1 MGWFSDLT
9 GDALGGI
16 SDELAGVDDAV
27 NENIPGGWTTL
38 ALLAGGYYYAPE
50 ISAYMNAAGSTVPA
64 SAVAAESSFVAADAA
79 QLAAQGLSQ
88 AQIEATLASTGIDSF
103 IAADAAQL
111 AAQGLSGSQI
121 SSTLAAAGSTAAASG
136 GLTAAQMANLAKAGI
151 SLAGVAGAANVA
163 GGTGGLGL
171 SQQDRS
177 GFSSGSANYSP
188 EYYQQ
193 IQSKYNQ
200 YMPQQA
206 GKDITTDLKN
216 WYETKYT
223 PGAGTSTSGTTGTGY
238 TTDQSMTNLNLVK
251 PIVPP
256 VAPLYSSLTAG
267 SSDSAIANAYSQFIA
282 QNGGNTAANR
292 QAANDYLIKLGVPQ
306 TQINAAYNTFLSKL
320 PASGNTPSSVAANAT
335 PAQIAQAFTAY
346 VQGQGGNTQ
355 ANRVAAAEY
364 LKSIGV
370 PVSTIEA
377 GYKSYLGTLP
387 ASGTT
392 ATTLNAN
399 ATPAQIAA
407 AYASYAS
414 GAGGDTAANKQAA
427 IEYLKNI
434 GVSDATIQA
443 AYPIYKSTYGGGGS
457 TGGGG
462 GMLTGGGGGD
472 DYTSLTGGSS
482 AADIAAAYADYVA
495 GAGGDTAA
503 NQAAAIDYLSGLGVD
518 QGTINAAYDVYK
530 G

>member
-1 MGWFSDLT
+1 MGFLSSLVSDPIGTIGGVGQKIIDTVKENPLEAA
-9 GDALGGI
+9 ALGAAGYYFYPQISAWVAPSTGEAVAGTAAGATAGAATSALTSAQLAKLGI
-16 SDELAGVDDAV
+16 TAAS
-27 NENIPGGWTTL
+27 
-38 ALLAGGYYYAPE
+38 LLAGG
-50 ISAYMNAAGSTVPA
+50 NAIANATEGTGS
-64 SAVAAESSFVAADAA
+64 
-79 QLAAQGLSQ
+79 
-88 AQIEATLASTGIDSF
+88 
-103 IAADAAQL
+103 
-111 AAQGLSGSQI
+111 
-121 SSTLAAAGSTAAASG
+121 
-136 GLTAAQMANLAKAGI
+136 
-151 SLAGVAGAANVA
+151 
-163 GGTGGLGL
+163 TGGLNL
-171 SQQDRS
+171 TTQDRS

-188 EYYQQ
+188 EYYAAL
-193 IQSKYNQ
+193 QSKYNQ
-200 YMPQQA
+200 YMPQDK

-223 PGAGTSTSGTTGTGY
+223 PSAGTTGTSGGTGY
-238 TTDQSMTNLNLVK
+238 TTDQSLTNLNLTK
-251 PIVPP
+251 PVIPP
-256 VAPLYSSLTAG
+256 VAPLYSGLTAG
-267 SSDSAIANAYSQFIA
+267 SSDTAIANAYSQFIA

-292 QAANDYLIKLGVPQ
+292 QAANDYLIKIGIPQ
-306 TQINAAYNTFLSKL
+306 SQINTAYNTFLSKL
-320 PASGNTPSSVAANAT
+320 PASGNTPSSIAANAT

-377 GYKSYLGTLP
+377 GYKSYLGSLP
-387 ASGTT
+387 ASGSS
-392 ATTLNAN
+392 AATLNAN

-414 GAGGDTAANKQAA
+414 SAGGDTAANKQAA
-427 IEYLKNI
+427 IQYLKNI

-443 AYPIYKSTYGGGGS
+443 AYPIYKSTYGGGG
-457 TGGGG
+457 G
-462 GMLTGGGGGD
+462 GMLTGGGAGGGGD
-472 DYTSLTGGSS
+472 DYTSLTSGSS

-495 GAGGDTAA
+495 NAGGDTAA